1 MLAKR
6 NRGNLENRKTYRID
20 TAMNKIDCIF
30 EERESQNSAV
40 NSTYEIDVCSLY
52 VILCSIQEY
61 LCMIFLK
68 FSLFVF
74 HKNIKKLKSLYMMDE
89 IFELALFLF
98 ICLSDSNI
106 LCFGCSC

>member
-40 NSTYEIDVCSLY
+40 NSTYIRD
-52 VILCSIQEY
+52 
-61 LCMIFLK
+61 
-68 FSLFVF
+68 
-74 HKNIKKLKSLYMMDE
+74 
-89 IFELALFLF
+89 
-98 ICLSDSNI
+98 
-106 LCFGCSC
+106 

>member
-20 TAMNKIDCIF
+20 TARNKIDCPIAF
-30 EERESQNSAV
+30 LRSV
-40 NSTYEIDVCSLY
+40 NPRTRQLIQHTYEIDVCSLY

-74 HKNIKKLKSLYMMDE
+74 HKNIKKIKIIIYD
-89 IFELALFLF
+89 
-98 ICLSDSNI
+98 
-106 LCFGCSC
+106 G